1 MKTSEQIKKEVK
13 EKYSEVARNQV
24 SCCEPAS
31 GCCGTDIPIAMIGD
45 EYESMEGYMEGADL
59 KLGCGLPTES
69 AGLKEGQTVVDL
81 GSGAGNDCFIA
92 RAVVGD
98 KGKVIGVDFS
108 DDMIALA
115 RQNVQKLGFNNVEL
129 VQGEIEAIP
138 LPDGTADVV
147 VSNCVMNLVPDKK
160 KAFAETFRILKAGG
174 HFSISDIV
182 YTGEMP
188 AALREVADLY
198 SGCVSG
204 AVPKEEYLKT
214 IAEAGFENVQTPI
227 TKQIVIPQEV
237 LDEHLTKEQ
246 QASFASYK
254 VESITVNAE
263 KPCCDPASGCC

>member
-1 MKTSEQIKKEVK
+1 MKTSEQIKQEVK
-13 EKYSEVARNQV
+13 DKYSEVARNQV
-24 SCCEPAS
+24 ACADPAS

-45 EYESMEGYMEGADL
+45 EYETMEGYMEGADL

-69 AGLKEGQTVVDL
+69 AGLKAGDTVVDL

-92 RAVVGD
+92 RAIVGD
-98 KGKVIGVDFS
+98 SGKVIGIDFS

-115 RQNVQKLGFNNVEL
+115 RKNVQKLGFNNVEV

-138 LPDGTADVV
+138 LPDETADVV
-147 VSNCVMNLVPDKK
+147 VSNCVMNLIPNKQ
-160 KAFAETFRILKAGG
+160 KAFGETFRILKAGG

-182 YTGEMP
+182 YTGEMSP
-188 AALREVADLY
+188 ELREVADLY

-214 IAEAGFENVQTPI
+214 ITEVGFENVTIPI
-227 TKQIVIPQEV
+227 TKEIVIPQSV
-237 LDEHLTKEQ
+237 LDEHLSKEQ
-246 QASFASYK
+246 QEKFASFK

-263 KPCCDPASGCC
+263 KPCCGTGCCA